1 MRPGLISLD
10 VMRNGTDL
18 YASTSLSP
26 INHPIKHIHLRRNG
40 ANAQDGSSLAGRSL
54 FVRRASEIRPEPIE
68 WLWPNRV
75 AIGKQTMIVGEPG
88 LGKSQLTA
96 FMAAA
101 ITTGGQWPCNEGQA
115 PLGSV
120 IILSAEDDAA
130 DTIRPRLDAAGAD
143 PTRVLIVS
151 AVRSDDGKGRR
162 TFNLQADL
170 DLLEQEIAKAG
181 DMRLVII
188 DPISSYMGKTDSHR
202 SG

>member
-1 MRPGLISLD
+1 
-10 VMRNGTDL
+10 MRNGTDL

-40 ANAQDGSSLAGRSL
+40 ANTDGSSLAGRSL
-54 FVRRASEIRPEPIE
+54 IVRRASEITPEPIE
-68 WLWPNRV
+68 WLWPSRV

-120 IILSAEDDAA
+120 IILSAEDDA
-130 DTIRPRLDAAGAD
+130 
-143 PTRVLIVS
+143 
-151 AVRSDDGKGRR
+151 
-162 TFNLQADL
+162 
-170 DLLEQEIAKAG
+170 
-181 DMRLVII
+181 
-188 DPISSYMGKTDSHR
+188 
-202 SG
+202 